1 MPRAEWPVDYNIF
14 TREKTGSG
22 RFPGPWDAE
31 IGRDGFACSGANG
44 RGIEAAGDGN
54 RRQSSGP

>member
-1 MPRAEWPVDYNIF
+1 VFYEMPRAEWPVDYNVF

-31 IGRDGFACSGANG
+31 IGRDGSPAG
-44 RGIEAAGDGN
+44 RQAAAE
-54 RRQSSGP
+54 

>member
-1 MPRAEWPVDYNIF
+1 MPRTEWPVDHNVF

-31 IGRDGFACSGANG
+31 IAR
-44 RGIEAAGDGN
+44 AASPAPV
-54 RRQSSGP
+54 QAAAE